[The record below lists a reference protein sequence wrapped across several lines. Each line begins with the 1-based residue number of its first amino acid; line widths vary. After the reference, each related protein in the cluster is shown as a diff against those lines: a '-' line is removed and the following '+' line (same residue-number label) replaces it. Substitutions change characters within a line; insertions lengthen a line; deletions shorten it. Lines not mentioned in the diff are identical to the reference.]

1 MCAATLPSSYIMMSA
16 QRLVV
21 LWLIG
26 GAHALSIT
34 RRHLAIGAAAS
45 AASPIAALATSPNYD
60 GLYEVE
66 GSKSRRRIMNGVVE
80 AEERGQ
86 WRVLESS
93 AGDDGLRVAGKTGV
107 FESAR
112 NSAVLDCMVQ
122 VTFPADSIRWSDGE
136 RWVRKRVLYPKT

>member
-1 MCAATLPSSYIMMSA
+1 MMRA
-16 QRLVV
+16 QRLSIL

-34 RRHLAIGAAAS
+34 RRHLAIGTTASVAAT
-45 AASPIAALATSPNYD
+45 PMRTLASPNYD

-80 AEERGQ
+80 AEEGGR
-86 WRVLESS
+86 WRALESS
-93 AGDDGLRVAGKTGV
+93 ADSDGLLVAGKRGV

>member
-1 MCAATLPSSYIMMSA
+1 MMRA
-16 QRLVV
+16 QRLSSLSVL

-26 GAHALSIT
+26 GVRALSIT
-34 RRHLAIGAAAS
+34 RRSLAIGTAAS

-80 AEERGQ
+80 AEEDGR

-93 AGDDGLRVAGKTGV
+93 TNADGLLVAGKRGV

-122 VTFPADSIRWSDGE
+122 VTYPADSIRWSDGE

>member
-1 MCAATLPSSYIMMSA
+1 MMRA
-16 QRLVV
+16 RRLSIL

-34 RRHLAIGAAAS
+34 RRHLAIGTTASVAAT
-45 AASPIAALATSPNYD
+45 PMRTLASPNYD

-80 AEERGQ
+80 AEEGGR

-93 AGDDGLRVAGKTGV
+93 AGDDGLRVAGKSGV

>member
-1 MCAATLPSSYIMMSA
+1 MMRA
-16 QRLVV
+16 QRLSVL

-26 GAHALSIT
+26 GARALSIT
-34 RRHLAIGAAAS
+34 RRHLAIGTAAS

-80 AEERGQ
+80 AEEDGR

-93 AGDDGLRVAGKTGV
+93 TNADGLLVAGKRGV
-107 FESAR
+107 FERAR
-112 NSAVLDCMVQ
+112 NSAVLDCMAQ
-122 VTFPADSIRWSDGE
+122 VTFPAYSIRWSDGE
-136 RWVRKRVLYPKT
+136 RWVRKRVLYPKS

>member
-1 MCAATLPSSYIMMSA
+1 MMRA
-16 QRLVV
+16 RRLNVL

-26 GAHALSIT
+26 GARALSIT
-34 RRHLAIGAAAS
+34 RRNFAIGTTASVAAT
-45 AASPIAALATSPNYD
+45 PMRALASPNYD

-66 GSKSRRRIMNGVVE
+66 GSKARRRIMNGVVE
-80 AEERGQ
+80 AEEGGR
-86 WRVLESS
+86 WRALEASTN
-93 AGDDGLRVAGKTGV
+93 ADGLLVAGKRGV

-136 RWVRKRVLYPKT
+136 RWVRRRVLYPKT

>member
-1 MCAATLPSSYIMMSA
+1 MRTLA
-16 QRLVV
+16 
-21 LWLIG
+21 
-26 GAHALSIT
+26 
-34 RRHLAIGAAAS
+34 
-45 AASPIAALATSPNYD
+45 SPNYD

-80 AEERGQ
+80 AEEGGR

-93 AGDDGLRVAGKTGV
+93 AGDDGLRVAGKSGV

>member
-1 MCAATLPSSYIMMSA
+1 MMRARRLSSLSV
-16 QRLVV
+16 LV
-21 LWLIG
+21 WLIG
-26 GAHALSIT
+26 GARALSIT
-34 RRHLAIGAAAS
+34 RRHLAIGTAAS

-80 AEERGQ
+80 AEEGGR
-86 WRVLESS
+86 WRALEASTN
-93 AGDDGLRVAGKTGV
+93 ADGLLVAGKRGV